1 MADAVIDAQARII
14 CKAAFNP
21 YLERHA
27 PERIQAT
34 RAQYAGEIVAVEEHM
49 DVRR

>member
-1 MADAVIDAQARII
+1 VEIDAQARIM

-27 PERIQAT
+27 PERIQAL
-34 RAQYAGEIVAVEEHM
+34 REQYAGEVVAVEEHI
-49 DVRR
+49 DAPR